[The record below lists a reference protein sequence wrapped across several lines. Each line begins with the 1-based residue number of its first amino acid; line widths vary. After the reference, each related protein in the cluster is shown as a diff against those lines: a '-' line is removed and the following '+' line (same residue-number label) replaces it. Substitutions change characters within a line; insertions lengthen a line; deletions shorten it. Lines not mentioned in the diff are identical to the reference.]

1 MTVAQNVRF
10 AARRERPDLLE
21 RLGIAPLADAHPR
34 QLSGGERQ
42 RAALARALGRD
53 PRVLLLDEP
62 FGALDAITRRQVRDE
77 LADLLAELALPSVL
91 VTHAFEDA
99 VALARRVGVLDRGR
113 LVQVGVPREL
123 FERPANAMVAELTG
137 ANVLDGYATPTSSGS
152 LIRLDGGGELLCS
165 TPTSGPVQVAIQPW
179 DFELAD
185 AGSSA
190 FCDRVTSM
198 HEDRGALVVRLAR
211 VTIRVRPSDNG
222 HVTIAEGAS
231 LGLRAAPA
239 SVRVLPSA

>member
-1 MTVAQNVRF
+1 
-10 AARRERPDLLE
+10 
-21 RLGIAPLADAHPR
+21 
-34 QLSGGERQ
+34 
-42 RAALARALGRD
+42 
-53 PRVLLLDEP
+53 VLLLDEP

-77 LADLLAELALPSVL
+77 LADLLAELALPSLL

-113 LVQVGVPREL
+113 LVQLGAPREL
-123 FERPANAMVAELTG
+123 FEHPANAMVAELTG
-137 ANVLDGYATPTSSGS
+137 ANVLGGHATLSSSGS
-152 LIRLDGGGELLCS
+152 LIRLDGGGELVCS
-165 TPTSGPVQVAIQPW
+165 TPASGPVQVAIQPW

-190 FCDRVTSM
+190 FSDRVTSV

-211 VTIRVRPSDNG
+211 VTIRVRSADNG